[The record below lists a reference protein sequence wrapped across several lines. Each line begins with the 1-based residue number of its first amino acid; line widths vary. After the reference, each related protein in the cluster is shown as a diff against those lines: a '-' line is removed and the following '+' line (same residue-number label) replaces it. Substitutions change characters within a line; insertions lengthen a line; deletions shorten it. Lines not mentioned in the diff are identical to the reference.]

1 MTKMNNAVEQV
12 RSKGRYGDTELM
24 HVNPIEVEWMHKNLP
39 GGLTRNPDTGQPEA
53 FLPLLMAM
61 AGSWGAGAM
70 GLGTL
75 MGTSALTAG
84 AVGAGAGSF
93 AGNMLQGESFGD
105 SLKSGLTSGALSFGL
120 GSLADA
126 SNAANAGV
134 DVATNNANMAAEAGR
149 EAVNEGLKAGATP
162 FTALDLGGATV
173 ADPSVAGYGMGDSA
187 SLVGANTPSAAQLN
201 QYASVV
207 DNFRPTL
214 GQSYTSM
221 SDGLTGGNAGKYL
234 SDTAANMTPEGAL
247 ALGAGA
253 VGVGLG
259 GLDSAM
265 GPQYE
270 VAEREKKQRGPWI
283 EEQFPAER
291 QRVTPGADYRPGIDP
306 EFQFFSP
313 VGRQR
318 NVAGGGLMRGYEG
331 GGEARPEDRLL
342 NDESPEV
349 TKDDL
354 KMFQRIFTG
363 PDGRHGL
370 DEIEVNNAYANIIR
384 NRTKWRDDPDD
395 NEIRRS
401 ATNPAGRLGPLED
414 AAAIRQQQNLEYMQ
428 QRGFAGGGLMNI
440 PRRGGM
446 EGALRRFAR
455 GGLLRN
461 FALGGAVRQRN
472 LLPQGFQHGLNSEFN
487 FFKPV
492 TPAPGVGLLP
502 SIPGHNPTVA
512 PANMGLAPASTI
524 HQITDDGQGG
534 QLGPPG
540 APLGAEAAND
550 PVGPVGVPGAMG
562 PVGNPEK
569 GPPAPANEFSVVN
582 AINNNR
588 MAVAA
593 MPFGMLPVGFA
604 AIAAAG
610 EKSAAE
616 KSAERAAQ
624 ISKQATK
631 EQPYKSEFNPLLSP
645 PPLTAE
651 ETAEAAAD
659 AAASAAAASGGA
671 SGTDAPTGA
680 PDMGHGD
687 PDMGD
692 EDSPDGPDGDP
703 DGPDGDPSGGEGSG
717 GGMD

>member
-105 SLKSGLTSGALSFGL
+105 SLKSGLTTGALSFGL
-120 GSLADA
+120 GSLGDA
-126 SNAANAGV
+126 VTGANPAG
-134 DVATNNANMAAEAGR
+134 EAGLLADQGAAGLEAAQAADPALVEGLTQSNL
-149 EAVNEGLKAGATP
+149 EAVRTSALNDLDFSGVNSAAMPNIAQQKAYDAAFKAGATRP
-162 FTALDLGGATV
+162 SWDTIGNSLKGGLKSPEKFLSGV
-173 ADPSVAGYGMGDSA
+173 GDH
-187 SLVGANTPSAAQLN
+187 
-201 QYASVV
+201 
-207 DNFRPTL
+207 F
-214 GQSYTSM
+214 
-221 SDGLTGGNAGKYL
+221 
-234 SDTAANMTPEGAL
+234 AANPEGAL

-540 APLGAEAAND
+540 APLGAAAND
-550 PVGPVGVPGAMG
+550 MTGVPDVPGAET
-562 PVGNPEK
+562 PIGNPTK
-569 GPPAPANEFSVVN
+569 GPPAQTNEFSVVN

-593 MPFGMLPVGFA
+593 MPFGILPVGFA

-624 ISKQATK
+624 ISKQTTK

-692 EDSPDGPDGDP
+692 EDSPDGSDGDP
-703 DGPDGDPSGGEGSG
+703 SGDDGDPSGGEGSG

>member
-120 GSLADA
+120 GSLGDA
-126 SNAANAGV
+126 VTGANPAG
-134 DVATNNANMAAEAGR
+134 EAGLLADQGAAGLEAAQAADPALAEGLTQSNL
-149 EAVNEGLKAGATP
+149 EAVRTNALSDLDLTGANTMPNIAQQPAYDAAFNAGATRP
-162 FTALDLGGATV
+162 SWDTIGNSLKGGLKSPEKFLSGV
-173 ADPSVAGYGMGDSA
+173 GDH
-187 SLVGANTPSAAQLN
+187 
-201 QYASVV
+201 
-207 DNFRPTL
+207 F
-214 GQSYTSM
+214 
-221 SDGLTGGNAGKYL
+221 
-234 SDTAANMTPEGAL
+234 AANPEGAL

-270 VAEREKKQRGPWI
+270 AAEREKKQRGPWI

-291 QRVTPGADYRPGIDP
+291 QRMTPGADYRPGIDP

-318 NVAGGGLMRGYEG
+318 NV
-331 GGEARPEDRLL
+331 
-342 NDESPEV
+342 
-349 TKDDL
+349 
-354 KMFQRIFTG
+354 
-363 PDGRHGL
+363 
-370 DEIEVNNAYANIIR
+370 
-384 NRTKWRDDPDD
+384 
-395 NEIRRS
+395 
-401 ATNPAGRLGPLED
+401 
-414 AAAIRQQQNLEYMQ
+414 
-428 QRGFAGGGLMNI
+428 AGGGLMNI

-492 TPAPGVGLLP
+492 THMPGVGLMP

-524 HQITDDGQGG
+524 HQIIDDGQGG

-562 PVGNPEK
+562 PVGNSTK
-569 GPPAPANEFSVVN
+569 GPPAPTNEFSVTDVL
-582 AINNNR
+582 ANNPALA
-588 MAVAA
+588 AV
-593 MPFGMLPVGFA
+593 PGLGIPVGLASLFQA
-604 AIAAAG
+604 
-610 EKSAAE
+610 KTTAE

-631 EQPYKSEFNPLLSP
+631 EQPYKSEFNPPLSP

-692 EDSPDGPDGDP
+692 EDSPDRSDGDP
-703 DGPDGDPSGGEGSG
+703 SGDDGDPSGGEGSG
-717 GGMD
+717 GGLD